1 MTTLSNIETILLDKH
16 IVANN
21 YTEFSEAHFYNA
33 LADIVPNWRLEDIAG
48 QERVYGS
55 VEITT
60 EAYITYINQL
70 TNEQTTN
77 L

>member
-1 MTTLSNIETILLDKH
+1 MTTLSNIETILLDKY

-33 LADIVPNWRLEDIAG
+33 LADIVPNWRLEEIAG
-48 QERVYGS
+48 EERVNDL
-55 VEITT
+55 VTT
-60 EAYITYINQL
+60 EAYTTYINQL

>member
-1 MTTLSNIETILLDKH
+1 MTTLSNIETILLDKY

-33 LADIVPNWRLEDIAG
+33 LADIVPNWRLEEIAG
-48 QERVYGS
+48 EERVNDL
-55 VEITT
+55 VTT
-60 EAYITYINQL
+60 EAYTTYINQL
-70 TNEQTTN
+70 TNDKTTN

>member
-33 LADIVPNWRLEDIAG
+33 LADIVPNWRLEEIAG
-48 QERVYGS
+48 EERVNDL
-55 VEITT
+55 VTT
-60 EAYITYINQL
+60 EAYTTYINQL